1 MPIHDAGY
9 RPWAGRLVPAVG
21 RWVVIAATDI
31 RRTWKSHW
39 LRRLVFFAL
48 MPILLLSIPFFLL
61 EQAIQDPR
69 AWQDAARGIANL
81 PLPDIA
87 SLRDALSIDLA
98 SASTEELN
106 ALRHAVWSFLLLFMF
121 RNSQAVLMVMVVGI
135 AAPPLISQ
143 DVRSRAFLIYFS
155 RPVARLEYLLGKI
168 GTLTFFLCLIT
179 TVPAMLLYIAAV
191 LLSPDFSTVAATWDL
206 PVRILLASVVLILPT
221 SALAL
226 MYSSLTVESRYAGF
240 AWFATWIMGY
250 VVYSV
255 TMAFEAS
262 AGGPHEGTP
271 MWRSLY
277 SPYHMLGIVEAR
289 VFDMHEVGAPVGWAV
304 AILLAVT
311 VVSIGV
317 LYRRI
322 SSPMRA

>member
-9 RPWAGRLVPAVG
+9 RPWTGPLVPAVG

-31 RRTWKSHW
+31 RRTWKSQW

-61 EQAIQDPR
+61 EQAIQDPQG
-69 AWQDAARGIANL
+69 WQGAARNIANM

-87 SLRDALSIDLA
+87 SLRGALSIDLA

-106 ALRHAVWSFLLLFMF
+106 ELRHALWSFLLLFMF

-155 RPVARLEYLLGKI
+155 KPVARLEYLLGKM
-168 GTLTFFLCLIT
+168 GTLTFFLGMIT
-179 TVPAMLLYIAAV
+179 TVPALLLYIAAV

-206 PVRILLASVVLILPT
+206 PVRILLASIVLIVPT

-226 MYSSLTVESRYAGF
+226 MYSSLTAESRYAGF
-240 AWFATWIMGY
+240 AWFATWILGY
-250 VVYSV
+250 VVYTV
-255 TMAFEAS
+255 TMAFEVS
-262 AGGPHEGTP
+262 AGGPLEAAP
-271 MWRSLY
+271 KWRSLY

-289 VFDMHEVGAPVGWAV
+289 VFDMQEIDAPVGWAV
-304 AILLAVT
+304 GILAAVT
-311 VVSIGV
+311 ALSIGV